1 MYYFT
6 NETLLEIFRTIQVV
20 ILTVGGYY
28 YHVIIIYSVKLRLS
42 GISPKAFLRAEMV
55 EMRVSDAMS
64 LYLKYSK
71 MMKCVILKVRYTVN
85 VLKP

>member
-28 YHVIIIYSVKLRLS
+28 YYVIIIYSVNSRLS

-55 EMRVSDAMS
+55 EMRVRDAIIH
-64 LYLKYSK
+64 Y
-71 MMKCVILKVRYTVN
+71 I
-85 VLKP
+85 